1 MPILSSQLLFM
12 YSTASGSAGNT
23 TAQANPNASL
33 GGYMSTTQWTGGT
46 LNDLFS
52 DITGDEN
59 ASGQVDYRCIFLQNT
74 NGTLTLLSPVL
85 WIASEVAGGATIALG
100 MDPTPASA
108 IGSSSAQSVTVANT
122 LTAPSGV
129 TFSSPTTFNT
139 GISMGNLP
147 AGQCVAFW
155 FKRTATN
162 SAALNNDGVT
172 INEVFAL
179 AA

>member
-1 MPILSSQLLFM
+1 M
-12 YSTASGSAGNT
+12 YSTQSGSAGNT
-23 TAQANPNASL
+23 TAQSNPNNSL

-59 ASGQVDYRCIFLQNT
+59 ADLQVDYRCIFLQNT

-85 WIASEVAGGATIALG
+85 WIASEVAGGADIALG
-100 MDPTPASA
+100 MDPTAASA
-108 IGSSSAQSVTVANT
+108 IGTSSAQAVTVANS

-129 TFSSPTTFNT
+129 TFSSPTTFSG

-172 INEVFAL
+172 INDEFLAL